1 MKTKITMY
9 APAKINLH
17 LDVLDRRDDGFHG
30 LRSIFGMINLYDRL
44 EIELSEGNECSI
56 QGFEGIEPEKNLIWQ
71 AHRLYTRETGVSVG
85 CRVNCTKAIP
95 ERAGLGGG
103 SSDCAAMLRALEILR
118 CSGKEEPA
126 DKEMLRTLAARLGS
140 DVPFFLNGPAAY
152 AEGRGELL
160 QEISPVHEFPLILV
174 KPQFDIS
181 TADAFRWLDQS
192 GSREKNSLTKREI
205 LEAYAEENPER
216 WPFYNSFTPVLIE
229 RYPQLKELLESLKS
243 AGAAYCNVSGSGSSL
258 YGLFNTEDFAKKTL
272 ITLKQR
278 GLKVWKLKMLAS
290 LPEAVYN
297 ENRLE

>member
-1 MKTKITMY
+1 MKTKLTLY
-9 APAKINLH
+9 APAKLNLH
-17 LDVLDRRDDGFHG
+17 LDVQDRRDDGFHE
-30 LRSIFGMINLYDRL
+30 LRSIFAMITLYDRL
-44 EIELSEGNECSI
+44 DIELSEGNECSI
-56 QGFEGIEPEKNLIWQ
+56 QGFEKIEPEKNLIWQ
-71 AHRLYTRETGVSVG
+71 AHRLYTRETGVSFG
-85 CRVNCTKAIP
+85 CRVKCTKAIP

-118 CSGKEEPA
+118 CYGKEQHA
-126 DKEMLRTLAARLGS
+126 DRELLRTLAARLGS
-140 DVPFFLNGPAAY
+140 DVHFFLNGPAAY

-160 QEISPVHEFPLILV
+160 QEIRPVREFPLILV
-174 KPQFDIS
+174 KPEFDIS
-181 TADAFRWLDQS
+181 TADAFRWLDQT
-192 GSREKNSLTKREI
+192 GSRKKERLTKGEI
-205 LEAYAEENPER
+205 LEAYAEQNPER

-229 RYPQLKELLESLKS
+229 RYPQLKELLETLKS

-258 YGLFNTEDFAKKTL
+258 YGLFSTEDFAKKTL